1 MHAVRIEGDAQR
13 TRPEATRR
21 RAMSD
26 LIALIARDRSD
37 AAFRALFETY
47 GPKVRGYMV
56 RQGADPATAEDLA
69 QETLLAVWSKAALYA
84 PAKGTAAT

>member
-1 MHAVRIEGDAQR
+1 
-13 TRPEATRR
+13 
-21 RAMSD
+21 MSD